1 MIADTTPRISLSCNG
16 SLKTFSFTFPL
27 IVSSDLTVKLLN
39 TVTNVAVALAETTDY
54 SVADPDGVSGVL
66 ADYSNGGTITT
77 TATLAYSSS
86 YKIILERSVPYTQGA
101 DFTEGMPTL
110 YANFESGLDKLTMQI
125 QQLRDI
131 IQRSPRCPA
140 EDPTTLDM
148 EMPNA
153 TTRAG
158 KYAYYD
164 ANGEP
169 TAVAVINAGT
179 LSLSAWAETLVGAD
193 NAAEGRAV
201 LELDNL
207 TNDVQA
213 KADFTGYNEKTT
225 PADDDILLINDSEAL
240 NVVKKVKISNLSV
253 LPVGALMDWPTETEP
268 DDFFERD
275 GTSLLRADYPAL
287 FAIIGVRFG
296 AADSTHFSLPDDR
309 GLFPR
314 WWAHGST
321 NDPDRAARTDR
332 GDGTGGDVVGSKQAD
347 ATKAHN
353 HTANNH
359 AHTGS
364 ATSSIANKIT
374 NYDGRYSIGYTNTG
388 GKTGNALPTMTTAS
402 AGENAYEWT
411 GNPPNEYTV
420 TTSITVDAAAVT
432 INNSSGNESR
442 PANRAYMPLI
452 KYR

>member
-1 MIADTTPRISLSCNG
+1 LIADTAPRISLNCNG

-77 TATLAYSSS
+77 TATLAYPSS
-86 YKIILERSVPYTQGA
+86 YKIILERSVPYTQAA

-110 YANFESGLDKLTMQI
+110 YANFESALDKLTMQV
-125 QQLRDI
+125 QQLRDKLD
-131 IQRSPRCPA
+131 RSPYGPA

-179 LSLSAWAETLVGAD
+179 LSLSAWAETLVDAD

-213 KADFTGYNEKTT
+213 KADFTGYDEKTVLN
-225 PADDDILLINDSEAL
+225 DNDILLMNDSETS
-240 NVVKKVKISNLSV
+240 NTVKKVSVGNLRS
-253 LPVGALMDWPTETEP
+253 LPAGALVDWPVETEP
-268 DDFFERD
+268 DGWFERD

-296 AADSTHFSLPDDR
+296 AADGTHFSLPDDR

-332 GDGTGGDVVGSKQAD
+332 GDGTGGDVVGSKQAG
-347 ATKAHN
+347 ANVSHTHTANAHN
-353 HTANNH
+353 HSA
-359 AHTGS
+359 S
-364 ATSSIANKIT
+364 ATATTTLGEHNNTVCDSASVMMTVGGGGTVGPPDTTVGGAQWRWYSSLNCFLASTSVSVT
-374 NYDGRYSIGYTNTG
+374 NV
-388 GKTGNALPTMTTAS
+388 AA
-402 AGENAYEWT
+402 
-411 GNPPNEYTV
+411 
-420 TTSITVDAAAVT
+420 TST
-432 INNSSGNESR
+432 INATGGNESR

-452 KYR
+452 KYI